1 MSCIS
6 PAVSLGEKERKKIK
20 KKKKEQC
27 QMTNVS
33 NHLTSTATSM
43 EGVPS
48 RMLKPALRLASSL
61 K

>member
-1 MSCIS
+1 MSCIF
-6 PAVSLGEKERKKIK
+6 PTVSLGEKERRGK

-33 NHLTSTATSM
+33 NPLTSTATSM

-48 RMLKPALRLASSL
+48 QMLKPALRLASSL

>member
-1 MSCIS
+1 MSCIF
-6 PAVSLGEKERKKIK
+6 PTVSLGEKERRGE
-20 KKKKEQC
+20 KKKEQC

-33 NHLTSTATSM
+33 NPLTSTATST

-48 RMLKPALRLASSL
+48 QMLKPALRLALSL